1 MQSPIRFSFP
11 RYFAVLALAS
21 AVAIPVWAQQAQ
33 PSDADSQSAPSSAAQ
48 QPSPTFDHPLSQPR
62 EGFWG
67 RVNPF
72 ASKKWVK
79 RQTDPINDRLTELD
93 DVNARN
99 ARDIKDVDARS
110 QAGILKA
117 QASADAANQTA
128 NTANTQALNA
138 NNTAQQASGHV
149 DQLNTTV
156 NGLDLYKQ
164 TTDLEIKFR
173 AGSPALTADARA
185 QLDQLAASVTGHDG
199 YILEMEAHAPSAGS
213 AGIQNSQ
220 RLAEAVERYLVTEHQ
235 IPVYRMHYV
244 ALGNAQAPATGD
256 EAQKPER
263 VRTSSVHVRLMENS
277 LAARAAAS
285 PQSASVATG
294 SERP

>member
-1 MQSPIRFSFP
+1 MQSPRSFSFL
-11 RYFAVLALAS
+11 RQFAVLALAS

-33 PSDADSQSAPSSAAQ
+33 PSAPDSQSVPSSTAQ
-48 QPSPTFDHPLSQPR
+48 QPSPRFDHPMSQQR

-72 ASKKWVK
+72 AGKKWVK

-99 ARDIKDVDARS
+99 ARDIKDVDARA

-117 QASADAANQTA
+117 QTSADAANQTA
-128 NTANTQALNA
+128 NSANQQALNA
-138 NNTAQQASGHV
+138 SKTAQQASGHV
-149 DQLNTTV
+149 SQLNSTV
-156 NGLDLYKQ
+156 NGLDQYKQ
-164 TTDLEIKFR
+164 TTDLEIRFR

-199 YILEMEAHAPSAGS
+199 YILEMEAHAPLAGS

-220 RLAEAVERYLVTEHQ
+220 RLAEAVERYLVTKHQ

-256 EAQKPER
+256 QDQKPER

-277 LAARAAAS
+277 LAAQAEAN
-285 PQSASVATG
+285 PQGASVATG
-294 SERP
+294 AEQP

>member
-1 MQSPIRFSFP
+1 MQSPSHFSIP
-11 RYFAVLALAS
+11 RHVAVLALAS
-21 AVAIPVWAQQAQ
+21 AMAIPVWGQQAQ
-33 PSDADSQSAPSSAAQ
+33 TSAADSQSVPSSAAQ

-79 RQTDPINDRLTELD
+79 RQTDPINDRLSELD

-117 QASADAANQTA
+117 QTSADAANQTA
-128 NTANTQALNA
+128 NSANQQALNA
-138 NNTAQQASGHV
+138 NNTAQQTSGHV
-149 DQLNTTV
+149 DQLNNTV
-156 NGLDLYKQ
+156 NGLDQYKQ

-199 YILEMEAHAPSAGS
+199 YILEMEAHSPSVGS

-244 ALGNAQAPATGD
+244 ALGNVQAPATGD
-256 EAQKPER
+256 ADQKLVR
-263 VRTSSVHVRLMENS
+263 VRTSSVHVMLMENS
-277 LAARAAAS
+277 LAARADAS
-285 PQSASVATG
+285 PQSAPATAG
-294 SERP
+294 AEQP

>member
-1 MQSPIRFSFP
+1 MQSPSHFSIP
-11 RYFAVLALAS
+11 RHVAVLALAS
-21 AVAIPVWAQQAQ
+21 AMAIPVWGQQAQ
-33 PSDADSQSAPSSAAQ
+33 TSAADSQSVPSSAAQ

-79 RQTDPINDRLTELD
+79 RQTDPINDRLSELD

-117 QASADAANQTA
+117 QTSADAANQTA
-128 NTANTQALNA
+128 NSANQQALNA
-138 NNTAQQASGHV
+138 NNTAQQTSGHV
-149 DQLNTTV
+149 DQLNNTV
-156 NGLDLYKQ
+156 NGLDQYKQ

-199 YILEMEAHAPSAGS
+199 YILEMEAHSPSVGS

-244 ALGNAQAPATGD
+244 DLGNAQAPATGD
-256 EAQKPER
+256 EGQKPER
-263 VRTSSVHVRLMENS
+263 VRTSSVHVMLMENS
-277 LAARAAAS
+277 LAARAEAP
-285 PQSASVATG
+285 PQSASVAAG
-294 SERP
+294 SEQP

>member
-1 MQSPIRFSFP
+1 MQSPSHFSIP
-11 RYFAVLALAS
+11 RHVAVLALAS
-21 AVAIPVWAQQAQ
+21 AIALPVWAQQAQ
-33 PSDADSQSAPSSAAQ
+33 PSAADSQSVLSSAAQ

-79 RQTDPINDRLTELD
+79 RQTDPINDRLSELD

-117 QASADAANQTA
+117 QTSADAANQTA
-128 NTANTQALNA
+128 NSANQQALNA
-138 NNTAQQASGHV
+138 NNTAQQTSGHV
-149 DQLNTTV
+149 DQLNNTV
-156 NGLDLYKQ
+156 NGLDQYKQ

-199 YILEMEAHAPSAGS
+199 YILEMEAHSPSVGS

-244 ALGNAQAPATGD
+244 ALGNVQAPATGD
-256 EAQKPER
+256 ADQKPVR
-263 VRTSSVHVRLMENS
+263 VRTSSVHVMLMENS
-277 LAARAAAS
+277 LAARADAS
-285 PQSASVATG
+285 PQSAPAAAGT
-294 SERP
+294 EQP